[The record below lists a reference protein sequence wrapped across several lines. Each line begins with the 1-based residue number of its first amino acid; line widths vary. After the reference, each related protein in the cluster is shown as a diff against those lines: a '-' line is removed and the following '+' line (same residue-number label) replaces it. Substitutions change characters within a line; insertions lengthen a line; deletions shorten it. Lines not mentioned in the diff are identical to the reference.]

1 MRCSKAIREL
11 LWLSRFGELGPS
23 SQPHLDHLAG
33 CTSCRDEVGF
43 DRAMVQQLRIALAE
57 RVEMAEPSPRAWE
70 TILARAQLPE
80 PRRGWLSHWSS
91 GLVGRL
97 RVATAMAGTGLAVM
111 VALNMEV
118 VSIGM
123 PASDAGARTEVT
135 ELAQVPRLP
144 TGRTALVAYMR
155 QSSAAAQSATRPD
168 PETNLIQ
175 APTRVPQRPASEPS
189 EARPDDEG
197 SEPRVRI
204 VFQLPLASD
213 VGAIDTR
220 AAAGSSVGE
229 PAAGASTPAGTAPGE
244 PS

>member
-1 MRCSKAIREL
+1 MKCSKAIREL

-43 DRAMVQQLRIALAE
+43 DRAMVQQLRMALAE

-70 TILARAQLPE
+70 TILERAQLPE
-80 PRRGWLSHWSS
+80 PRRGWLSHLSG
-91 GLVGRL
+91 GLVSRL
-97 RVATAMAGTGLAVM
+97 RVATAVAGTGLAVM

-118 VSIGM
+118 VSVGI
-123 PASDAGARTEVT
+123 PASDARPRPEVT

-155 QSSAAAQSATRPD
+155 QSSEAAESATRPD

-175 APTRVPQRPASEPS
+175 APIRVPQRPAADPS
-189 EARPDDEG
+189 EVQPDDDG
-197 SEPRVRI
+197 SDQRVRI

-213 VGAIDTR
+213 SGMVDASGVSGAVDEYE
-220 AAAGSSVGE
+220 AGSS
-229 PAAGASTPAGTAPGE
+229 TPTRAAPGE